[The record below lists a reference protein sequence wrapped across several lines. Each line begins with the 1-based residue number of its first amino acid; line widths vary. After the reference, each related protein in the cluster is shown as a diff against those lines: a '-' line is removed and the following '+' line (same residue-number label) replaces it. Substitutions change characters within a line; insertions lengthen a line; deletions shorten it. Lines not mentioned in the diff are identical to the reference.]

1 HLLNDTIISSKETD
15 ANRQSATDSAKKIQK
30 KEMLIRKR
38 LLSNPNHKLDELCSE
53 LDHTCFVIA
62 DRVEEFNGKLLAY
75 RSLRRKGPQGVL
87 TLSDA
92 RILPPSPL
100 TWENFNTK
108 TWKIDKSTIR
118 LEYARLMVVGAFF
131 SGALEFNTTR
141 KQDVLLIGLGGGIIN
156 NYFTTMPNHTIAV
169 TVVDIDPVMK
179 RIAEKWYDFRESPNH
194 QIIVEDG
201 VKYDAILLDVCY
213 NVHRSMMCP
222 IEEFL
227 TDDVIEAMRAITTD
241 NGAVIVN
248 IITTKDSTSEADR

>member
-1 HLLNDTIISSKETD
+1 MLTPGASSYFYRNFPNSRAFITKLLKF
-15 ANRQSATDSAKKIQK
+15 Q
-30 KEMLIRKR
+30 
-38 LLSNPNHKLDELCSE
+38 LDELCSH

-62 DRVEEFNGKLLAY
+62 DRVEELNDRLLAY

-108 TWKIDKSTIR
+108 TWKIDKTTIR

-156 NYFTTMPNHTIAV
+156 NYLTTMTNHT
-169 TVVDIDPVMK
+169 
-179 RIAEKWYDFRESPNH
+179 
-194 QIIVEDG
+194 
-201 VKYDAILLDVCY
+201 
-213 NVHRSMMCP
+213 
-222 IEEFL
+222 
-227 TDDVIEAMRAITTD
+227 
-241 NGAVIVN
+241 
-248 IITTKDSTSEADR
+248 